1 MNSRKWLLAVGTSSV
16 LALGVAACGDSGSSD
31 STTSSSSGGEA
42 VSGEIAGAGSSAQ
55 EAAQEAWIAGVQ
67 DQNPDLTIS
76 YDPVGS
82 GGGREQFN
90 AGGVDYAGSDS
101 SFADEELTGAE
112 KNCGGAE
119 NFVQVPAYISPIAII
134 YNLPDVTDLQL
145 DAAHDRPDLQPEDHD
160 LERPGDREAQ
170 PRRPAAGHPDHPG
183 EPLGRLRYDQQLHP
197 VPVEGGALRIGRIRP
212 TTRSR

>member
-1 MNSRKWLLAVGTSSV
+1 MNSKKWLLAAGASSV

-31 STTSSSSGGEA
+31 STTSSSGGEA

-90 AGGVDYAGSDS
+90 AGGTDYAGTDS

-134 YNLPDVTDLQL
+134 YNLPDVTD
-145 DAAHDRPDLQPEDHD
+145 AA
-160 LERPGDREAQ
+160 A
-170 PRRPAAGHPDHPG
+170 
-183 EPLGRLRYDQQLHP
+183 
-197 VPVEGGALRIGRIRP
+197 
-212 TTRSR
+212 

>member
-31 STTSSSSGGEA
+31 STTSSSSGGAA

-101 SFADEELTGAE
+101 SFADEELTG
-112 KNCGGAE
+112 CGEELRRRRELRAGAG
-119 NFVQVPAYISPIAII
+119 VHLA
-134 YNLPDVTDLQL
+134 
-145 DAAHDRPDLQPEDHD
+145 DRDHLQP
-160 LERPGDREAQ
+160 
-170 PRRPAAGHPDHPG
+170 AGRH
-183 EPLGRLRYDQQLHP
+183 
-197 VPVEGGALRIGRIRP
+197 
-212 TTRSR
+212 

>member
-31 STTSSSSGGEA
+31 TTTSSSSGGEA

-82 GGGREQFN
+82 GGRVR
-90 AGGVDYAGSDS
+90 A
-101 SFADEELTGAE
+101 
-112 KNCGGAE
+112 
-119 NFVQVPAYISPIAII
+119 VQ
-134 YNLPDVTDLQL
+134 
-145 DAAHDRPDLQPEDHD
+145 
-160 LERPGDREAQ
+160 
-170 PRRPAAGHPDHPG
+170 RRWRG
-183 EPLGRLRYDQQLHP
+183 
-197 VPVEGGALRIGRIRP
+197 
-212 TTRSR
+212 